1 MEISQR
7 LLCFLFLASF
17 AFGILLGLF
26 YDFLYLLRFFIF
38 QPSGRKTTA
47 ADLRNVRLGMP
58 VRIFLFFEDLIFI
71 LCGGTG
77 LLLLVYL
84 INDGVFRLWGP
95 GGMLAGFYVYRVT
108 VSSWMTKICEHLI
121 SLLWRILKWIVRL
134 VYLPIHVLGQW
145 IYRLLFSPLLRFI
158 SYKRYQKKQRH
169 AERIMEAFLSEAD
182 LAFTDQNEVLWNN

>member
-38 QPSGRKTTA
+38 HSSGRERAA
-47 ADLRNVRLGMP
+47 ADLRRVRSGMP

-71 LCGGTG
+71 FFGGMG
-77 LLLLVYL
+77 LLLLIYL

-95 GGMLAGFYVYRVT
+95 GGLLAGFYVYRVT
-108 VSSWMTKICEHLI
+108 VSSWMTRICEHLI
-121 SLLWRILKWIVRL
+121 RLLWRILKWIGRI
-134 VYLPIHVLGQW
+134 VYLPIHVLCRW
-145 IYRLLFSPLLRFI
+145 IYELLCRPLLRFI
-158 SYKRYQKKQRH
+158 SNRRYQKNKRR
-169 AERIMEAFLSEAD
+169 ADRIMDAFLSEAD
-182 LAFTDQNEVLWNN
+182 RAFTDQDEVLWNN

>member
-26 YDFLYLLRFFIF
+26 YDFLYLLRFFVF
-38 QPSGRKTTA
+38 HPSGRETTV
-47 ADLRNVRLGMP
+47 ADLKSVRLGMP
-58 VRIFLFFEDLIFI
+58 VRIFLFLEDLIFI

-108 VSSWMTKICEHLI
+108 VSSCMTKICEHLI
-121 SLLWRILKWIVRL
+121 CLLWRILKWIVRL
-134 VYLPIHVLGQW
+134 VCLPIRMLGRW
-145 IYRLLFSPLLRFI
+145 IYRLLCSPLFRFI
-158 SYKRYQKKQRH
+158 SYRRYQKMQRR
-169 AERIMEAFLSEAD
+169 AERIKEAFLSKAD
-182 LAFTDQNEVLWNN
+182 LAFADQNEVLWNN

>member
-38 QPSGRKTTA
+38 PPSARKTATT
-47 ADLRNVRLGMP
+47 DSRNLRLGIP
-58 VRIFLFFEDLIFI
+58 VRIFCFFEDLIFI
-71 LCGGTG
+71 LFGGMG

-95 GGMLAGFYVYRVT
+95 GGLLAGFYVYRVT

-121 SLLWRILKWIVRL
+121 RLLWRMLIWIGRL
-134 VYLPIHVLGQW
+134 IYLPIHVLGRW
-145 IYRLLFSPLLRFI
+145 LYYLFCRPLLRFI
-158 SYKRYQKKQRH
+158 SYRRYQKKLRRSG
-169 AERIMEAFLSEAD
+169 RIMEAFLLEAD
-182 LAFTDQNEVLWNN
+182 RAFTDQDEVLWNN